1 LDFGTCH
8 SFLFADEMVSNTIP
22 GEAHMA
28 RGIAMT
34 TDICR
39 QPGDGAGFRAHTATH
54 ANAVDMDLLACGG
67 ESQASFEG

>member
-1 LDFGTCH
+1 
-8 SFLFADEMVSNTIP
+8 
-22 GEAHMA
+22 MA

-34 TDICR
+34 IDTCR

-54 ANAVDMDLLACGG
+54 ANAADKDLLACDG